1 MYYFPANHTVK
12 HVFYVRKF
20 QKTNIYCILHSLKEN
35 VIVMKKS
42 LQILKII
49 QLFIFLPFEISKG
62 SKRRAYM
69 RIKKMMISANLL

>member
-1 MYYFPANHTVK
+1 MYSERGVYFFFCIFTVLEK
-12 HVFYVRKF
+12 IKKR
-20 QKTNIYCILHSLKEN
+20 I
-35 VIVMKKS
+35 MKRV

-69 RIKKMMISANLL
+69 RIKKLMISANLL